1 MYSFRFKQNFIR
13 REDSKKKRAL
23 KFTIEVQCQMKN
35 YPKKAKTQQIVNPN
49 NTFKDCLKITFHSD
63 VFHQPGEF
71 RSRLIIDREK
81 LGLYKTFQKNF
92 NLKPSNV

>member
-49 NTFKDCLKITFHSD
+49 NAFKI
-63 VFHQPGEF
+63 V
-71 RSRLIIDREK
+71 
-81 LGLYKTFQKNF
+81 
-92 NLKPSNV
+92 

>member
-23 KFTIEVQCQMKN
+23 EFTIEVQCQMKN

-49 NTFKDCLKITFHSD
+49 NTFKI
-63 VFHQPGEF
+63 V
-71 RSRLIIDREK
+71 
-81 LGLYKTFQKNF
+81 
-92 NLKPSNV
+92 